1 MTGGPLL
8 PGAAMDQ
15 HRPLNPDAIT
25 LEDEF
30 FLKEDARLLEKL
42 RQQARQME
50 RRAALRQVAPHADDA
65 LLDHFIS
72 LDIKPET
79 VLAIVLV
86 PLAAVA
92 WADGQMDEKEK
103 QAVLR
108 AASER
113 GITPGTPAHDM
124 LMSWMNQPV
133 SARLMETWK
142 KYVAAMWAKFEPA
155 ERKAMHDKLTGMA
168 REVAKAAGGFLGIGP
183 KISAAEQRVL
193 DELDKAL
200 S

>member
-1 MTGGPLL
+1 
-8 PGAAMDQ
+8 MD
-15 HRPLNPDAIT
+15 HKPLNPDAIT

-65 LLDHFIS
+65 LLDHFIM

-92 WADGQMDEKEK
+92 WADGQMDDKEK

-113 GITPGTPAHDM
+113 GITQGTPAHDM
-124 LMSWMNQPV
+124 LMSWLNQPV
-133 SARLMETWK
+133 SPRLMETWR

-155 ERKAMHDKLTGMA
+155 ERKAMHDKLTSMA
-168 REVAKAAGGFLGIGP
+168 RDVAKSAGGFLGLGS